1 MIIYTNH
8 TRHSA
13 IVTLKI
19 DATDKANEAIEI
31 GEPEAYK
38 KHPGDVGVHDYIVDG
53 GKILR
58 TANQTTANFVSVRS
72 AG

>member
-1 MIIYTNH
+1 MAIYTNH

-19 DATDKANEAIEI
+19 DATDKPNEAIEI
-31 GEPEAYK
+31 GEPDAYK
-38 KHPGDVGVHDYIVDG
+38 KHPGDPGVHDYIVDG
-53 GKILR
+53 GKTLR
-58 TANQTTANFVSVRS
+58 TAGQTTASFVAVRS